1 MAGLTAACYL
11 SKAGY
16 RVLLFERA
24 QKPGG
29 LVADFT
35 RHGFHFD
42 AGLRAV
48 ENSGVIE
55 PMLRQL
61 GISLPFLP
69 NPVSIRMGDRSVRLA
84 EGGLEAY
91 SSMLGE
97 IFPVNVREI
106 DAIRQNIEQ
115 VMDIM
120 DVLYGID
127 NPLFLD
133 LKNNPQFLLH
143 TVLPWLVRYK
153 INMKKMK
160 RFLQPIEQ
168 HLSGLTQN
176 TALRDMI
183 AQHFFQNTPG
193 FFALSYF
200 GLYMDYRYPKGG
212 TGALVSAMVDFLRG
226 NGGEI
231 QCGTEITGIDPL
243 SRQVTTAQGQTVHYQ
258 KLVWAGDTK
267 SLYEATGSFP
277 GASHAYKAQAARVA
291 KGQGGNSVLS
301 VFLALDIPPQAAA
314 QAFGPH
320 CFYTPLARGLSSLG
334 PGSWVMSC
342 NDDDKD
348 SRRKALEAW
357 LGRYFALTTYE
368 ISCPVLRDATLAP
381 EGKTGLIVS
390 TLFSAELIRA
400 IRRDGWYAECK
411 EFCVQ
416 QVLLQ
421 LEQALPGIGEKRMDS
436 LCSTPLTIEKLT
448 VNTDGAITGWSFG
461 GKVPAESRFQK
472 ITNSVRTPIPHVY
485 QAGQWT
491 FSPSGLPVS
500 VMTGK
505 LAADAIIKELGR

>member
-69 NPVSIRMGDRSVRLA
+69 NPVSIRMGDRNVRLA

-133 LKNNPQFLLH
+133 LKNNPQYLLH

-160 RFLQPIEQ
+160 RFL
-168 HLSGLTQN
+168 
-176 TALRDMI
+176 
-183 AQHFFQNTPG
+183 
-193 FFALSYF
+193 
-200 GLYMDYRYPKGG
+200 
-212 TGALVSAMVDFLRG
+212 
-226 NGGEI
+226 
-231 QCGTEITGIDPL
+231 
-243 SRQVTTAQGQTVHYQ
+243 
-258 KLVWAGDTK
+258 
-267 SLYEATGSFP
+267 
-277 GASHAYKAQAARVA
+277 
-291 KGQGGNSVLS
+291 
-301 VFLALDIPPQAAA
+301 
-314 QAFGPH
+314 
-320 CFYTPLARGLSSLG
+320 
-334 PGSWVMSC
+334 
-342 NDDDKD
+342 
-348 SRRKALEAW
+348 
-357 LGRYFALTTYE
+357 
-368 ISCPVLRDATLAP
+368 
-381 EGKTGLIVS
+381 
-390 TLFSAELIRA
+390 
-400 IRRDGWYAECK
+400 
-411 EFCVQ
+411 
-416 QVLLQ
+416 
-421 LEQALPGIGEKRMDS
+421 
-436 LCSTPLTIEKLT
+436 
-448 VNTDGAITGWSFG
+448 
-461 GKVPAESRFQK
+461 
-472 ITNSVRTPIPHVY
+472 
-485 QAGQWT
+485 
-491 FSPSGLPVS
+491 
-500 VMTGK
+500 
-505 LAADAIIKELGR
+505 